1 MIENKPLEVKSL
13 LLKFSATCSP
23 TQSSVSQR
31 HHLYVHWVNPVGYK
45 PRQLVVILASYLG
58 MKLVQGK
65 ESFAERWT
73 GSCSH
78 LSPVSSFA

>member
-65 ESFAERWT
+65 ALLRDGQGLAAT
-73 GSCSH
+73 
-78 LSPVSSFA
+78 